1 MNKHDKDNLKFILS
15 LKPQDFFT
23 WYESLTDDDAIYAM
37 ELVVRARAELET
49 QVAELF
55 DNVEDCSLAKN
66 ILGKFT
72 LKGTV

>member
-23 WYESLTDDDAIYAM
+23 WYESLTDDDATYAM
-37 ELVVRARAELET
+37 ELVVKARTELET

-55 DNVEDCSLAKN
+55 DNVEDFSLAKTV
-66 ILGKFT
+66 LGKFT

>member
-15 LKPQDFFT
+15 LKPEEFQY
-23 WYESLTDDDAIYAM
+23 WYETLTDDDALYAM
-37 ELVVRARAELET
+37 ELVSMARTELET

-55 DNVEDCSLAKN
+55 DNVLDCSEAKN
-66 ILGKFT
+66 VLGKFT